1 MTVVYILGIIFL
13 GIMGITYIDSYMKIQ
28 KEKIK
33 ASRMGDEGE
42 VMKELKTLKQE
53 NAELKRRIE
62 NLEAIVV
69 EEDMKLMTGLEGGD
83 KPYQKDSA
91 YEKGENRNLDF

>member
-1 MTVVYILGIIFL
+1 
-13 GIMGITYIDSYMKIQ
+13 MGITYIDSHMKIQ

-33 ASRMGDEGE
+33 TSRMGDEGE
-42 VMKELKTLKQE
+42 VMKELKTLKKE

-69 EEDMKLMTGLEGGD
+69 EEDMKLMTGLEDSNEPYLKDKEAGD
-83 KPYQKDSA
+83 RRNQIQKDLES
-91 YEKGENRNLDF
+91 